1 MLQTILCS
9 MQIIGANQATVQ
21 LTMSTVMSHNVPY
34 IEEPDVQTGQ
44 IWCESSGVE

>member
-1 MLQTILCS
+1 

-21 LTMSTVMSHNVPY
+21 LTMSHNVPY

-44 IWCESSGVE
+44 IWCESSGVEWSGLL